1 MQSFPTLLC
10 FGKIVHHCSH
20 SLAHQSFQSSP
31 LFSGSRHK
39 SLYQCNFDTSTP
51 TDNCF
56 TPSVTIRTGL
66 YRLWSREQHP
76 AHLYQMWHRAV
87 RGISRSSLRMTS
99 CSRRVVQ
106 PTANG
111 EVCKLPFR
119 IGTYNWDSYFCGK
132 GFCPTTSGR
141 NSSCTSGLSY
151 TRTILPLALNRIN
164 ALSAILPRSVWILF
178 TEQQCGPSQST
189 EDTGRWYQWHQRTV
203 SHLLLSCI
211 EHYSTTN
218 HSAKRRIE
226 RKQYRDRHSD

>member
-1 MQSFPTLLC
+1 MRSFPTLLC

-39 SLYQCNFDTSTP
+39 SCINVTSTLALQP
-51 TDNCF
+51 ITASLRPF
-56 TPSVTIRTGL
+56 RSVL
-66 YRLWSREQHP
+66 VYWVLSREQHP
-76 AHLYQMWHRAV
+76 AHLYQMWQRAV
-87 RGISRSSLRMTS
+87 RETSRSPLRMTS
-99 CSRRVVQ
+99 CSRRVAQ

-151 TRTILPLALNRIN
+151 TRTVLPLALNRIN

-189 EDTGRWYQWHQRTV
+189 EDTARWYQWHQRTV